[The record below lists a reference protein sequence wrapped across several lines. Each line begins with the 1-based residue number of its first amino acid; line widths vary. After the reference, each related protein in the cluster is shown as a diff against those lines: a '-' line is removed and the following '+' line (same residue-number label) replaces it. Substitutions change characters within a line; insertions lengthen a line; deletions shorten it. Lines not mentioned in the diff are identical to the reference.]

1 MREWGM
7 VSFITQKEVF
17 MRIEPTSPV
26 IMLQKYETRR
36 VMPSFGAVLADVHK
50 KALQRELPLAV

>member
-1 MREWGM
+1 
-7 VSFITQKEVF
+7 

>member
-1 MREWGM
+1 M

-17 MRIEPTSPV
+17 MRVEPTSPV
-26 IMLQKYETRR
+26 IMLRKYETRR
-36 VMPSFGAVLADVHK
+36 AVLSFGAVLADVHK